1 MVLKDKKFEQIVKI
15 FYEHPNKKLPI
26 RFVAKITKI
35 PKSTVQYY
43 LSKLKKEGIITKD
56 NSSTDESLLFK
67 TKKINYY
74 MEKIV
79 STGLLDYLIKELN
92 PSCIIFFGSCRKGE
106 SEKESDI
113 DLFIETYIKKSI
125 NAEKYEKLLKH
136 RIQLFIETNI
146 NKLPVHLFNN
156 VINGIKLY
164 GSFKIK

>member
-1 MVLKDKKFEQIVKI
+1 MVLKDKKIGQIAEI
-15 FYEHPNKKLPI
+15 FYEYPNKKLPI

-56 NSSTDESLLFK
+56 NSAIDDSLLFK
-67 TKKINYY
+67 TRKINYY
-74 MEKIV
+74 IERIV
-79 STGLLDYLIKELN
+79 STGLLEYLIKELN
-92 PSCIIFFGSCRKGE
+92 PSCIIFFGSCRKGD

-113 DLFIETYIKKSI
+113 DLFVETYNKKNI
-125 NAEKYEKLLKH
+125 NTEKYEKVLKH

-146 NKLPVHLFNN
+146 NKLPAHLFNN

-164 GSFKIK
+164 GSFKVK